1 MRLFQK
7 PLGFIA
13 LSALLFACVPQ
24 RKFEDMEGKYQ
35 TCQEELSG
43 LKRANQSLE
52 TDNTELSSKI
62 EDLANKLGFLKKD
75 TLRLGRDYR
84 NLDENYQ
91 NLTRTYK
98 ELLDLQDQMQ
108 RGTADEMRKM
118 RLKIND
124 TQSDLVGKQDELTAL
139 ADSLAAKSKTLE
151 NSQIELEE
159 LRGELEQRELRVREL
174 EDILHRKDSVVGAL
188 KDKVA
193 DALYGFR
200 DQGLSVE
207 LKNGKVYVSLEN
219 QLLFKSGSY
228 TVDSKGK
235 SAIKKLSGVLA
246 KNDDISIVVEGHT
259 DTDKYSGSGQLK
271 DNWDLSVIRA
281 TQIVKLLIEYGKLD
295 PKRVAASGRGEY
307 FPLDAADTP
316 EAKKKNR
323 RIEIILTPKLDEL
336 FEILNAN

>member
-151 NSQIELEE
+151 NSQMELEE